1 MSTSHLLQ
9 LAVRNQ
15 FLATSVRGLFDEK
28 KKRKSQLRPVNTS
41 NVNPQEDVLEQ
52 LSQSVWLTLHR
63 AACMGNWWSG
73 RGMTLSLDSS
83 S

>member
-9 LAVRNQ
+9 LAVRE
-15 FLATSVRGLFDEK
+15 TSSSQPLSAGYLMK
-28 KKRKSQLRPVNTS
+28 KKSQLRPVNTS

-52 LSQSVWLTLHR
+52 LSQSVWLTLRR